1 MRLEDEQSSDLGSDS
16 EPGLEPEPEA
26 GVPCRP
32 YDEFDV
38 TAAQATPAR
47 DTAGPRRWEARACD
61 TCLRCGR
68 LGHWARDCTEII
80 CGNCN
85 QPGHRAAD
93 CPKATPC
100 FRCGKRGHWLKDC
113 PQVGPCYRCG
123 SLKHWGRD
131 CPESR
136 ADAATS
142 APINEPPTNA
152 ETRWVVFEPPSLRD
166 YRDHCSVCAYTHMQS
181 CVTKPKTYMPAHKP
195 RQVLAIGSVTRLQ
208 RCEGSNKAPRRMEV
222 VKDYRG
228 HVRSSLG
235 EYDWMLD

>member
-1 MRLEDEQSSDLGSDS
+1 MSLMLQLRRRRQ
-16 EPGLEPEPEA
+16 
-26 GVPCRP
+26 R
-32 YDEFDV
+32 V
-38 TAAQATPAR
+38 TRQVHGDGRGAC
-47 DTAGPRRWEARACD
+47 WRACD

-100 FRCGKRGHWLKDC
+100 FRCGKRGHWVKDC

-166 YRDHCSVCAYTHMQS
+166 YRYHCSVCAYTQMQS

-195 RQVLAIGSVTRLQ
+195 RQVLAIGSVTGLQ
-208 RCEGSNKAPRRMEV
+208 RCEGSNKAPRRTEV

>member
-1 MRLEDEQSSDLGSDS
+1 MSLMLQLRRRRQ
-16 EPGLEPEPEA
+16 
-26 GVPCRP
+26 R
-32 YDEFDV
+32 V
-38 TAAQATPAR
+38 TRHQVHGDGRGAC
-47 DTAGPRRWEARACD
+47 WRACD

-100 FRCGKRGHWLKDC
+100 FRCGKRGHWVKDC

-152 ETRWVVFEPPSLRD
+152 ETRCGWSLSR
-166 YRDHCSVCAYTHMQS
+166 RRSGTTATTALCAHTLRCSRVS
-181 CVTKPKTYMPAHKP
+181 PNPKPTCQPT
-195 RQVLAIGSVTRLQ
+195 S
-208 RCEGSNKAPRRMEV
+208 
-222 VKDYRG
+222 RG
-228 HVRSSLG
+228 KCSL
-235 EYDWMLD
+235 